1 MVALFMIQDS
11 FGTAT
16 NVVGDVALTMI
27 VDKAIEVEEPQ
38 AS

>member
-16 NVVGDVALTMI
+16 NVVGDGALTMI
-27 VDKAIEVEEPQ
+27 VDKVIKAEEPQ
-38 AS
+38 S